1 MCPKPRGDSCTH
13 LERFASALWF
23 LQADRRLIVMV
34 SSEPVEFCCRKF
46 ALEPF
51 WARAGRQD
59 TGSLGVLL
67 CSASRERN
75 QPFPEGG
82 A

>member
-1 MCPKPRGDSCTH
+1 MCPKPRGDSCAH
-13 LERFASALWF
+13 LERFASALWI

-51 WARAGRQD
+51 WSRGREAGYWFIGRFA
-59 TGSLGVLL
+59 VR
-67 CSASRERN
+67 CK
-75 QPFPEGG
+75 
-82 A
+82 